1 MINIFFLLL
10 PGHRR
15 QLPEQRCQGKL
26 LDSSVC
32 ECVCT
37 CLWSL
42 EWSYQWQPIAE
53 SHSRM
58 PLTHKPC
65 IDLRGLN
72 LFLLTHW
79 LCIRQLLHCGSWS
92 AFVCVLH
99 PTNHMHTLY
108 LRGWLAQSPVP
119 TSCPSW
125 QSTGKLRRHFS
136 TFPPWWGSP
145 GWAQWNERCCRGR
158 WSPRCGTRK
167 AHTRQSRLRYKTET
181 PCYPRC
187 LSPSEGW
194 PLPSRALST
203 QREIESFKKSIQTFL

>member
-1 MINIFFLLL
+1 
-10 PGHRR
+10 
-15 QLPEQRCQGKL
+15 
-26 LDSSVC
+26 
-32 ECVCT
+32 
-37 CLWSL
+37 
-42 EWSYQWQPIAE
+42 
-53 SHSRM
+53 M

-72 LFLLTHW
+72 LSLLTHW
-79 LCIRQLLHCGSWS
+79 LCIRQPPQCGFWS

-99 PTNHMHTLY
+99 LTNNVHTFY
-108 LRGWLAQSPVP
+108 LQGWLAQSPGR

-125 QSTGKLRRHFS
+125 QSTGRLRRRSS

-145 GWAQWNERCCRGR
+145 GWARWSERCCQGR
-158 WSPRCGTRK
+158 WSLRCDTMTART
-167 AHTRQSRLRYKTET
+167 HLSRSRYRTET

-203 QREIESFKKSIQTFL
+203 QK